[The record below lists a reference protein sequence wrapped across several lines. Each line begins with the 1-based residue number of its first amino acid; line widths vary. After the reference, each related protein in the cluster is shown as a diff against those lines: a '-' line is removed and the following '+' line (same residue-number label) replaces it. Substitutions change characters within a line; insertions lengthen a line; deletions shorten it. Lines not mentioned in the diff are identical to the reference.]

1 MPRSHRSARVRLL
14 PLVLSIAAPA
24 AVPAQS
30 APHCHVLCAPTVTLM
45 PALLRTHIVAA
56 PRVLT
61 LATGAEHRLPST
73 SSFEMIVA
81 AAAPTAIP
89 RLSVYGSVQWLPNA
103 TTSRNPFTLYTAS
116 ELGTGIRA
124 NAPTWSAGASVSV
137 LAATETRGW
146 LDAAVNVADL
156 FSQAARPEDKSSY
169 THKLD
174 LELLAH
180 VRPFAAG
187 APTTWLHRVAAFALL
202 DYVAT
207 GLPRAG
213 DEVPVGR
220 RFVSAARPLAL
231 VAGLAL
237 PITPSGK

>member
-1 MPRSHRSARVRLL
+1 MLPSRHPAAPPLAALAALLLL
-14 PLVLSIAAPA
+14 PLAL
-24 AVPAQS
+24 PAQ
-30 APHCHVLCAPTVTLM
+30 AGKHCAVLCAPTVTLM
-45 PALLRTHIVAA
+45 PAVLRTHIVAA
-56 PRVLT
+56 PRVET
-61 LATGAEHRLPST
+61 VATGVRHQLPGT
-73 SSFEMIVA
+73 SSFELIVA
-81 AAAPTAIP
+81 AAAPTALP

-116 ELGTGIRA
+116 ELGTGVRA
-124 NAPTWSAGASVSV
+124 NAPTWSAGASLSV
-137 LAATETRGW
+137 LPATETAGW

-174 LELLAH
+174 LELLTH
-180 VRPFAAG
+180 VHPFAAG
-187 APTTWLHRVAAFALL
+187 PPTMWLHRVAVFAIL

-237 PITPSGK
+237 PITPSAK

>member
-1 MPRSHRSARVRLL
+1 MPRSHRSARAAALSLGMALL
-14 PLVLSIAAPA
+14 VPIAAS
-24 AVPAQS
+24 AQS
-30 APHCHVLCAPTVTLM
+30 SPHCHVLCAPAVTLM
-45 PALLRTHIVAA
+45 PALLRTHIAAA
-56 PRVLT
+56 PRVVS

-81 AAAPTAIP
+81 VAAPTAVP

-116 ELGTGIRA
+116 ELGTGVKA
-124 NAPTWSAGASVSV
+124 NSPTWSAGASVSV
-137 LAATETRGW
+137 LPAPATHGW

-174 LELLAH
+174 LELLTH
-180 VRPFAAG
+180 VHPFTG
-187 APTTWLHRVAAFALL
+187 DAPATWLHRVAVFALL

-213 DEVPVGR
+213 DEVPLGR